1 MTEAI
6 INLEAI
12 NPLEFFGV
20 NNNKFELLKKRF
32 PLLKVLSRGTQIK
45 LAGQPSE
52 VEEAKEKIELIIKF
66 LGKNGHLSEQYF
78 SQILGEEDAFSGEED
93 TPEPT
98 NGNDI
103 LVFGPNGRIVKA
115 RTQNQQK
122 MAASSEKNDILFAV
136 GPAGTGKTYT
146 AVALA
151 VRALKNK
158 AVRKIILT
166 RPAVE
171 AGENLG
177 FLPGDLKEKIDP
189 YLRPL
194 YDALDDMIP
203 SDKLAYYMSNRIIEI
218 APLAYMRGRTLDNA
232 FIILDEAQNATD
244 LQLKMFLT
252 RIGPNAKAIITGD
265 LTQVDLPKNQRS
277 GLGKAVRILADIHG
291 IGHVVLNEGDVVRH
305 RLVRYVIKAYEKE
318 SEREEELKPP
328 KRSYNNSKKVEE
340 ETSDEA

>member
-1 MTEAI
+1 LTETI
-6 INLEAI
+6 INLETV
-12 NPLEFFGV
+12 NPIEFFGV
-20 NNNKFELLKKRF
+20 NNNKLDILKKKF
-32 PLLKVLSRGTQIK
+32 PLLKILSRGTQIK
-45 LAGQPSE
+45 LSGA
-52 VEEAKEKIELIIKF
+52 
-66 LGKNGHLSEQYF
+66 SEQIEIARDKINLAVQYLERNGNMSENYF
-78 SQILGEEDAFSGEED
+78 EQILGGDDEKSIDHFMVKNQTD
-93 TPEPT
+93 V
-98 NGNDI
+98 
-103 LVFGPNGRIVKA
+103 LVFGPHGKSVRA
-115 RTQNQQK
+115 RTSNQKK
-122 MAASSEKNDILFAV
+122 MVKSIDKNDIVFAI

-158 AVRKIILT
+158 QVKKIILT

-203 SDKLAYYMSNRIIEI
+203 ADKLGYYMTTRAIEI

-252 RIGPNAKAIITGD
+252 RIGASAKAIITGD
-265 LTQVDLPKNQRS
+265 ITQIDLPPKVKS
-277 GLGKAVRILADIHG
+277 GLEKSVRILANIEG
-291 IGHVVLNEGDVVRH
+291 IGHVVLDEEDVVRH
-305 RLVRYVIKAYEKE
+305 KLVKAIIKAYDKEKLK
-318 SEREEELKPP
+318 ELEDL
-328 KRSYNNSKKVEE
+328 R
-340 ETSDEA
+340 

>member
-6 INLEAI
+6 INLETV
-12 NPLEFFGV
+12 NPIEFFGI
-20 NNNKFELLKKRF
+20 NNSKFEILKRKF
-32 PLLKVLSRGTQIK
+32 PLLKILSRGTQIK
-45 LAGQPSE
+45 LSGQPTE
-52 VEEAKEKIELIIKF
+52 VTAAETKINQVIKY
-66 LGKNGHLSEQYF
+66 LERNGHLSENYF
-78 SQILGEEDAFSGEED
+78 SKILGDDEQGEISQEDLNS
-93 TPEPT
+93 
-98 NGNDI
+98 NDI
-103 LVFGPNGRIVKA
+103 LVFGPNGKVIRA
-115 RTQNQQK
+115 RTANQK
-122 MAASSEKNDILFAV
+122 LMATVSEKNDIIFAI

-171 AGENLG
+171 AGESLG

-203 SDKLAYYMSNRIIEI
+203 ADKLSYYMANRIIEI

-232 FIILDEAQNATD
+232 FIILDEAQNSTD

-252 RIGPNAKAIITGD
+252 RIGSSAKAIITGD
-265 LTQVDLPKNQRS
+265 LTQVDLPKNQKS
-277 GLGKAVRILADIHG
+277 GLFKATRILKNIDG
-291 IGHVVLNEGDVVRH
+291 IAHINLTEDDVVRH
-305 RLVRYVIKAYEKE
+305 RLVKMIIRAYDKE
-318 SEREEELKPP
+318 SQYEEE
-328 KRSYNNSKKVEE
+328 R
-340 ETSDEA
+340 DEARVKNREPKDLPAKEA

>member
-1 MTEAI
+1 MTETI
-6 INLEAI
+6 INLETV
-12 NPLEFFGV
+12 NPIEFFGV
-20 NNNKFELLKKRF
+20 NNGKLDILKKKF
-32 PLLKVLSRGTQIK
+32 PRLKILSRGTQIK
-45 LAGQPSE
+45 LSGAPEQIE
-52 VEEAKEKIELIIKF
+52 DARDKINLAVQYLER
-66 LGKNGHLSEQYF
+66 NGHMTENYLE
-78 SQILGEEDAFSGEED
+78 QILGGDDEKTIDNFIERN
-93 TPEPT
+93 P
-98 NGNDI
+98 NDI
-103 LVFGPNGRIVKA
+103 LVFSPNEKTVRA
-115 RTQNQQK
+115 RTANQK
-122 MAASSEKNDILFAV
+122 LMLTSVYKNDILFAI

-158 AVRKIILT
+158 QVKKIILT

-203 SDKLAYYMSNRIIEI
+203 ADKLGYYMTTRTIEI

-252 RIGPNAKAIITGD
+252 RIGASAKAIITGD
-265 LTQVDLPKNQRS
+265 ITQIDLPPKIKS
-277 GLGKAVRILADIHG
+277 GLEKSVRILRNIDG
-291 IGHVVLNEGDVVRH
+291 IGHVELDEEDVVRH
-305 RLVRYVIKAYEKE
+305 KLVKAIIKAYDKEKIKE
-318 SEREEELKPP
+318 MENYK
-328 KRSYNNSKKVEE
+328 
-340 ETSDEA
+340 